1 MSNGGVNVGVVGLG
15 YWGPNL
21 VRNFVQ
27 TNHGKVTWVC
37 DSVPQHYER
46 MQKLYPWIKT
56 TSNYEEMLGAA
67 DIDAVAI
74 ATPPPQHYQMTK
86 TALEHGK
93 HVLVAKPMS
102 ETVAEAQELVNL
114 SRKTDLVLMVD
125 HTFIYSSS
133 VRKLKQFV
141 TEGTLGDIYF
151 FDSVRVNPW
160 LSITGPEISVIR
172 DLASHDMSIM
182 IYLFESA
189 PTVTSLI
196 ARDDGSG
203 LVGLSYISLDVDKRI
218 LGHIFVNRLS
228 PLKIRRTMV
237 GGAKGLVLYDD
248 TEISDKVKIY
258 EQTFQFN
265 TAVENPQTPTNRLG
279 GVYIP
284 ALEQYEPLSAEAQHF
299 IDSILEQAVPVTDGE
314 FGLKVVRLLEQ
325 CEEMARIQ
333 LQGESS

>member
-1 MSNGGVNVGVVGLG
+1 MRNEAVNVGVVGLG

-21 VRNFVQ
+21 VRNLAL
-27 TNHGKVTWVC
+27 TNHGRVTWVC
-37 DSVPQHYER
+37 DSVPQHCER

-56 TSNYEEMLGAA
+56 TTSYEEVLSAT

-93 HVLVAKPMS
+93 HVLVAKPVS
-102 ETVAEAQELVNL
+102 ETAEEAQELVNL
-114 SRKTDLVLMVD
+114 SRKTGLVLMVD

-141 TEGTLGDIYF
+141 SEETLGDIYF

-160 LSITGPEISVIR
+160 LSMTGPEISVIR

-182 IYLFESA
+182 VYLFDTA

-203 LVGLSYISLDVDKRI
+203 LVGLSYVGLDVGNRV

-237 GGAKGLVLYDD
+237 GGAKGLVIYDD
-248 TEISDKVKIY
+248 TEISDKVKLY
-258 EQTFQFN
+258 EQTFRFN
-265 TAVENPQTPTNRLG
+265 TAAENPQTPTNRLG

-284 ALEQYEPLSAEAQHF
+284 ALEQYEPLYAEAQHF

-325 CEEMARIQ
+325 CEEMARVQ
-333 LQGESS
+333 LQGEPS

>member
-1 MSNGGVNVGVVGLG
+1 MRNEAVNVGVVGLG

-21 VRNFVQ
+21 VRNFAQ

-37 DSVPQHYER
+37 DSVPQHCER
-46 MQKLYPWIKT
+46 TQKLSPWVKT
-56 TSNYEEMLGAA
+56 TSNYEEMLSAT

-74 ATPPPQHYQMTK
+74 ATPPRQHYQMTK

-102 ETVAEAQELVNL
+102 ETSEEAQTLVNL
-114 SRKTDLVLMVD
+114 SRKTGLVLMVD

-133 VRKLKQFV
+133 VRKLKQFIS
-141 TEGTLGDIYF
+141 EGTLGDIYF

-160 LSITGPEISVIR
+160 LSITGPEISVVR

-182 IYLFESA
+182 VYLFESA
-189 PTVTSLI
+189 PIITSLI
-196 ARDDGSG
+196 TRDDGSG
-203 LVGLSYISLDVDKRI
+203 LVGLAYVGLDVDNRV

-237 GGAKGLVLYDD
+237 GGAKGLVIYDD
-248 TEISDKVKIY
+248 TEISDKVKLY

-284 ALEQYEPLSAEAQHF
+284 ALEQYEPLYAETQHF
-299 IDSILEQAVPVTDGE
+299 IDSILEQTVPVTDGE
-314 FGLKVVRLLEQ
+314 FGLKVVQLLEQ
-325 CEEMARIQ
+325 CEEMARVQ
-333 LQGESS
+333 FKGESS